1 MTRSIVKIILLFPTM
16 LIAQYSLQV
25 DSFPVKHDSL
35 TQVFF
40 LTKNFIQATS
50 LKLSADSVTIQQFQ
64 YHKTTNS
71 VIVTFDT
78 IYSPHST
85 LFIHYR
91 FLPLTLAQSYSLRS
105 LVFKPDSVHAGKNKL
120 TVVQQEGTFSNI
132 FGPELTKSG
141 SISRGFLVG
150 SNRDLTLSSGFR
162 LQMAGKLSN
171 DIEILAALTDENTP
185 IQPQGNTQTLQ
196 EVDNVFVEIKSP
208 TYIATLGDFQFIS
221 GGSEFASINRKL
233 QGARINADY
242 QTFTPQSQATVT
254 AATSRGKFHTNQF
267 QGIEGVQGP
276 YRLNGKN
283 NERNIIIIAGSEK
296 VFVDGVEMVRGDN
309 NDYSIDYGSA
319 EITFST
325 RRLITGASRIV
336 VDFEYS
342 DRQFTR
348 NFAGVGTSTKLSD
361 AIALRVQYYREG
373 DDPDSPIDISLTD
386 SDKEILKQS
395 GNATASKSGVVMV
408 GRDSLGI
415 GKGNY
420 IAIDTTISNQPFR
433 YYQFLQ
439 GDTNSLYNIA
449 FSSVGTGN
457 GDYLREGLGRYRF
470 VGIKK
475 GQYLPIIILP
485 SAQLHQLYAIQST
498 VSPVKDL
505 IFDGEFA
512 ASNFDQNRFSP
523 LGDNTN
529 DGKGVKLSA
538 KYSPKNVTLGNV
550 TIGSFDVYLY
560 ERYREKTFFSFD
572 RANEV
577 EFGRKWST
585 DSLLTTT
592 QATEEIR
599 EGKFTYSPV
608 NDISI
613 LTGIGTLE
621 REKEFSSV
629 RYEAGL
635 NFKKEKFPS
644 LQYYAEQIE
653 GREKISHLRNMWL
666 RQKGSVEYT
675 ISSFTPSLRFEEE
688 NREVQDTMLDSL
700 TSSSYAFV
708 LYAPKLTA
716 SEFYGF
722 DGSTEFEWRN
732 DHALNNG
739 EIVPQASSLTQN
751 YTVALKEVQNFSA
764 SSSLTFRQKKYER
777 AFQATNIN
785 QQTTL
790 IKLQSR
796 YRPYSQGIDL
806 DLLYDAATQRTAKL
820 ERIFY
825 KVRKGEGQYVWVDSD
840 NDGIVDVNDEREFR
854 LDRYDGEYN
863 ALIINSDN
871 LIPIINLKVSSR
883 LRIAPYRIIKQP
895 YLFIEKIATALSTE
909 TFLRIEERST
919 ESDINQIYLLNLKR
933 FLRQTTTQYGFQFI
947 QQDVHLF
954 ENKPEYSFR
963 LRFNQRKGLSQY
975 SSGVEKNYT
984 RERSFR
990 SRFQIS
996 NDVANQT
1003 DIIIKNYNAISSS
1016 FINQQRQISSSALV
1030 TDFSYRPQ
1038 QNLEI
1043 GFKIETSASED
1054 RILPQLV
1061 TANFNGQT
1069 VRTVLALQG
1078 NGQVRIEFSRE
1089 EIILSN
1095 KPTTY
1100 LIPYELTGGRDSG
1113 KQYLW
1118 SATSD
1123 YKLGGNVQFS
1133 LQYSGRTT
1141 SRSTVVHN
1149 GRMEVRAYF

>member
-1 MTRSIVKIILLFPTM
+1 MTRSIVKIILLFPTV

-25 DSFPVKHDSL
+25 DSFPIKQDSL
-35 TQVFF
+35 VQIFS
-40 LTKNFIQATS
+40 LTKNFVQGTS
-50 LKLSADSVTIQQFQ
+50 LRLLADSAVVNHFD
-64 YHKTTNS
+64 YDKTTNS
-71 VIVTFDT
+71 VTVTFDT
-78 IYSPHST
+78 IYSQPST
-85 LFIHYR
+85 LIIQYHY
-91 FLPLTLAQSYSLRS
+91 LPLTLKQSYSLRS
-105 LVFKPDSVHAGKNKL
+105 LVFKSDSANGGKSKL
-120 TVVQQEGTFSNI
+120 TVIQQEGTFSNI

-141 SISRGFLVG
+141 SISRGFFVG

-162 LQMAGKLSN
+162 LQMAGKLSD

-208 TYIATLGDFQFIS
+208 TYVATLGDFQFTS
-221 GGSEFASINRKL
+221 GGSEFATISRKL
-233 QGARINADY
+233 QGARISADY
-242 QTFTPQSQATVT
+242 QSFTPQTQATVT

-276 YRLNGKN
+276 YRLTGKN

-296 VFVDGVEMVRGDN
+296 VFVDGNEMVRGDN

-319 EITFST
+319 EVTFST

-348 NFAGVGTSTKLSD
+348 NFAGVAASTKLSE
-361 AIALRVQYYREG
+361 AVALRVQYYREG

-395 GNATASKSGVVMV
+395 GNATASKSGVVNV

-415 GKGNY
+415 GRGNY
-420 IAIDTTISNQPFR
+420 IAIDTTIHGQPFR

-439 GDTNSLYNIA
+439 GDSNSIYNVA
-449 FSSVGTGN
+449 FSSVGAGN

-470 VGIKK
+470 VGINN

-485 SAQLHQLYAIQST
+485 SAQLHQLYAVQST
-498 VSPVKDL
+498 ISPIKDL
-505 IFDGEFA
+505 ILDGEFA
-512 ASNFDQNRFSP
+512 ASSFDQNRFSTI
-523 LGDNTN
+523 GDNTN
-529 DGKGVKLSA
+529 DGKGVKLTA
-538 KYSPKNVTLGNV
+538 KYSPKNVTVGNV
-550 TIGSFDVYLY
+550 EIGSFDVYVY
-560 ERYREKTFFSFD
+560 ERYREKTFLSFD
-572 RANEV
+572 RANEI

-599 EGKFTYSPV
+599 EGKLSYSPIT
-608 NDISI
+608 DLSIS
-613 LTGIGTLE
+613 TGIGTLE
-621 REKEFSSV
+621 RKNEFSSL
-629 RYEAGL
+629 RYEGGI
-635 NFKKEKFPS
+635 NFKRENYPTV
-644 LQYYAEQIE
+644 QYYIEQIE
-653 GREKISHLRNMWL
+653 GREKVTRLSNTWF
-666 RQKGSVEYT
+666 RQKGTIDYT
-675 ISSFTPSLRFEEE
+675 LSSFTPSLRVEEE
-688 NREVQDTMLDSL
+688 NREVRDDKLDSL

-708 LYAPKLTA
+708 LYSPKLTA
-716 SEFYGF
+716 SEVYGF

-732 DHALNNG
+732 DRAFNNG
-739 EIVPQASSLTQN
+739 VVIPQSSSLTQS
-751 YTVALKEVQNFSA
+751 YVVTLREVQNFSA
-764 SSSLTFRQKKYER
+764 STNLTFREKKYER
-777 AFQATNIN
+777 EFQATNVN

-790 IKLQSR
+790 IKVQSR

-825 KVRKGEGQYVWVDSD
+825 KVRKGEGQYIWVDSD

-863 ALIINSDN
+863 AIIINSDN
-871 LIPIINLKVSSR
+871 LIPIINLKASSR
-883 LRIAPYRIIKQP
+883 LRITPYRIVKQP
-895 YLFIEKIATALSTE
+895 NTFAEKIATALSSE
-909 TFLRIEERST
+909 TYLRLEERST
-919 ESDINQIYLLNLKR
+919 ESDIRQIYLLNLNR
-933 FLRQTTTQYGFQFI
+933 FLRPATTQYGFQFI

-963 LRFNQRKGLSQY
+963 FRFNQRKGLSQY

-990 SRFQIS
+990 SRFQLS
-996 NDVANQT
+996 NEVANQT
-1003 DIIIKNYNAISSS
+1003 DVIVKNDNALSSS
-1016 FINQQRQISSSALV
+1016 FINQQRQILSSALV

-1043 GFKIETSASED
+1043 GFKIETSSSED
-1054 RILPQLV
+1054 RIQPQSVL
-1061 TANFNGQT
+1061 ADFNGQT
-1069 VRTVLALQG
+1069 VRIVFSLQG
-1078 NGQVRIEFSRE
+1078 NGQIRVECSRE
-1089 EIILSN
+1089 EILLSN
-1095 KPTTY
+1095 KPPSY
-1100 LIPYELTGGRDSG
+1100 SLPYELTSGRDLG

-1118 SATSD
+1118 SASSD
-1123 YKLGGNVQFS
+1123 YKLGSNVQFS

-1141 SRSTVVHN
+1141 SRATVVHN